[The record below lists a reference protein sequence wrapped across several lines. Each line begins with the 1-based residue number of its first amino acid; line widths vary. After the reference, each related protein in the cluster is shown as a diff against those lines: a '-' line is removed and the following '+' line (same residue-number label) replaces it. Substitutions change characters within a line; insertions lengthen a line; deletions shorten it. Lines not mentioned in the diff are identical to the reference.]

1 MPTYDYRCS
10 DCGFQYEIFQ
20 RMTESSIK
28 KCPECGKNTAVRLI
42 SGGAGLIF
50 RGSGFYITDYKN
62 KKTTKEKS
70 TDTKPEKKETA
81 KSSTD
86 KKETTKSSTDKL
98 D

>member
-10 DCGFQYEIFQ
+10 DC
-20 RMTESSIK
+20 
-28 KCPECGKNTAVRLI
+28 ECGKDTAVRLI

-86 KKETTKSSTDKL
+86 KIE
-98 D
+98 